1 MRFSKNVEK
10 LSGEGAF
17 EVLAK
22 AKELEKQGKEIIHL
36 EIGEPDFDTPQNIK
50 DAAKKALDDGYT
62 HYTPSAGIIEAREKY
77 AEYIAKNN
85 NMDSLVKDNIN
96 ITPGV
101 KPAIFLSLLA
111 TVDAGDEVI
120 VPNPGYPTYN
130 SVVNF
135 IGGIPVSLPLSE
147 SKDFRFDVEELK
159 ELITAKTKAIVIN
172 SPQNPTGGVLEK
184 SDLKA
189 IDDLSKD
196 HKLFVISDEIYSRL
210 IYDGKHKSMLND
222 DNLERVILIE
232 GYSKTYAM
240 TGWRLGFTVTSKSL
254 AEKITKLMVNFIS
267 CTCAFTQIAGIE
279 ALFGPQDEIERR
291 VQIFK
296 ERREV
301 IVNGL
306 NKIDGIKCK
315 MPKGAFYVFPNI
327 KDLPYN
333 EEALTDKLLEDAG
346 VACLP
351 GTCFGEL
358 GKGYLRFSYANSI
371 ENIKKALER
380 IEDVVKEL

>member
-50 DAAKKALDDGYT
+50 DAGKKAIDDGYT

-77 AEYIAKNN
+77 AEYIAKTNK
-85 NMDSLVKDNIN
+85 MDSLTKDNIN

-120 VPNPGYPTYN
+120 VPNPGYPTYG

-135 IGGIPVSLPLSE
+135 MGASPISLPLSE

-172 SPQNPTGGVLEK
+172 SPQNPTGGVLKK

-210 IYDGKHKSMLND
+210 VYDGKHESMLND

-232 GYSKTYAM
+232 GHSKTFAM
-240 TGWRLGFTVTSKSL
+240 TGWRLGFTVTSKEL
-254 AEKITKLMVNFIS
+254 AKKITMLMINSSS

-279 ALFGPQDEIERR
+279 ALFGDQTEIERR
-291 VQIFK
+291 IQIFK
-296 ERREV
+296 ERRNV

-306 NKIDGIKCK
+306 NKIDGISCR
-315 MPKGAFYVFPNI
+315 MPKGAFYAFPNI
-327 KDLPYN
+327 KELPYN
-333 EEALTDKLLEDAG
+333 EEALADKLLDDAG

-351 GTCFGEL
+351 GTCFGEF

-371 ENIKKALER
+371 ENINKALER
-380 IEDVVKEL
+380 IEDVVNEL